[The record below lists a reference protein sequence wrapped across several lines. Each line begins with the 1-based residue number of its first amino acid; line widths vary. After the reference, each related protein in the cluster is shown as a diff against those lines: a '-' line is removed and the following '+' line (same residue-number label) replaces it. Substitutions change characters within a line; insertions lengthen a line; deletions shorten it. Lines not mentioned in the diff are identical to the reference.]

1 MASYPP
7 LRAAED
13 RHPLWALVRGQTG
26 VIASVGLFS
35 GVINLLALSSSFYML
50 QVYDRVLPSQS
61 VATLVGLSAL
71 ILLLFVINGALDLIR
86 SRIMSRVGTSID
98 VTLSPRVFRAV
109 QRLPLLRRGAGDGM
123 QPVRDLDHIRSFFS
137 GLGLAALFDLPWI
150 PLYLFFV
157 YMLHPMLAMVA
168 TAGALALILL
178 TVLTEYL
185 SAEPMKSAARAGGN
199 RLALAQ
205 SARRNAEAIEA
216 MGFAQHMTRRY
227 DVLNSTYLT
236 SQLKASDAVGGIGN
250 FTKLIRMVLQSAVL
264 GLGGY
269 LVIKNELSAGAIIA
283 ASITVSRALAPI
295 ETSIA
300 HWKGFVSARQA
311 AHRLAEL
318 LVEASTGEDKR
329 IALPAPER
337 QLHVEQLF
345 VASPG
350 EREPILKS
358 VSFKLES
365 GDALGVIGPSGSGKS
380 TLARA
385 LVGVWRPSHPASSVR
400 LDGAALDQW
409 QVETLGRHIGF
420 MPQDIELFQGTIAE
434 NVARFDPHATSES
447 VVRAA
452 KAAGVHDMIV
462 HLSDGYQSR
471 IGEGGRTLSG
481 GERQRVALARALY
494 GDPFLVVLDEP
505 NANLDANGDQ
515 ALGEAI
521 LAIRNRGGI
530 AVVIAHRP
538 SALAAVNKVLMLA
551 NGQVRA
557 FGAKD
562 DVLRS
567 VLQVV
572 PQEASQSAEALDR
585 IHAQAMPELMA
596 S

>member
-1 MASYPP
+1 MALTPP
-7 LRAAED
+7 LRATEA
-13 RHPLWALVRGQTG
+13 RHPLWTLISNHSG

-35 GVINLLALSSSFYML
+35 GVINLLALSSSFYMV

-61 VATLVGLSAL
+61 VATLIGLSAL
-71 ILLLFVINGALDLIR
+71 ILLLFVINAALDFIR

-98 VTLSPRVFRAV
+98 VTVGPHVFRAM
-109 QRLPLLRRGAGDGM
+109 QRLPLLRRSAGDGM

-157 YMLHPMLAMVA
+157 YMLHPTLALVA
-168 TAGALALILL
+168 FAGAAALVLL
-178 TVLTEYL
+178 TILTEYL
-185 SAEPMKSAARAGGN
+185 SAEPMKTAARAGGH

-205 SARRNAEAIEA
+205 SAWRNAETIEA
-216 MGFAQHMTRRY
+216 MGMAPHITRRY
-227 DVLNSTYLT
+227 EALNSTYLS
-236 SQLKASDAVGGIGN
+236 SQLTASDAVAGIGN
-250 FTKLIRMVLQSAVL
+250 ITKLIRMVLQSAVL

-295 ETSIA
+295 ETAIA

-318 LVEASTGEDKR
+318 LSEAARSAEKC
-329 IALPAPER
+329 IALPAPAR
-337 QLHVEQLF
+337 DVRVEQLF
-345 VASPG
+345 VAAPG
-350 EREPILKS
+350 EREPILKN
-358 VSFKLES
+358 VSFTLES
-365 GDALGVIGPSGSGKS
+365 GDALGIIGPSGSGKS

-385 LVGVWRPSHPASSVR
+385 LVGIWRPNHPASCVR
-400 LDGAALDQW
+400 LDGASLDQW
-409 QVETLGRHIGF
+409 APDTLGRHIGF
-420 MPQDIELFQGTIAE
+420 MPQDVELFAGTVAE
-434 NVARFDPHATSES
+434 NIARFDPKATSES

-452 KAAGVHDMIV
+452 QAAGAHDMIV
-462 HLSDGYQSR
+462 RLSDGYKSPV
-471 IGEGGRTLSG
+471 GEGGRTLSG
-481 GERQRVALARALY
+481 GERQRVALARALC

-505 NANLDANGDQ
+505 NANLDAKGDQ
-515 ALGEAI
+515 ALAEAI
-521 LAIRNRGGI
+521 LSIRNRGGI
-530 AVVIAHRP
+530 AIVIAHRP
-538 SALAAVNKVLMLA
+538 SALAAVNKVLMLS

-557 FGAKD
+557 FGARD

-572 PQEASQSAEALDR
+572 PQDASQSAEAIDR
-585 IHAQAMPELMA
+585 IAAQPLPELMA